1 MMLEA
6 AKAIAAVAK
15 LDVPQQIKDIYKNPA
30 MKFGPDY
37 ILPTPFDNRL
47 LPEISGAVAKSAVDL
62 GHAKV
67 KVLDIEVYKQQLKD
81 RVLKKQL
88 KLSEKY
94 VADNVHAKEIA
105 ELIKRETQPL

>member
-1 MMLEA
+1 
-6 AKAIAAVAK
+6 
-15 LDVPQQIKDIYKNPA
+15 

-67 KVLDIEVYKQQLKD
+67 KVLDIEVYKQ
-81 RVLKKQL
+81 
-88 KLSEKY
+88 
-94 VADNVHAKEIA
+94 
-105 ELIKRETQPL
+105 